1 MPPKPNHLQQSA
13 HHHVIN
19 PPFLTPNDNN
29 HKLSRTRNLD
39 CQKTKR
45 ILTSEFKEEKK
56 QR

>member
-1 MPPKPNHLQQSA
+1 MAAKTQPPAQSA
-13 HHHVIN
+13 RHHVIN

-45 ILTSEFKEEKK
+45 ILTSEFNEEKK